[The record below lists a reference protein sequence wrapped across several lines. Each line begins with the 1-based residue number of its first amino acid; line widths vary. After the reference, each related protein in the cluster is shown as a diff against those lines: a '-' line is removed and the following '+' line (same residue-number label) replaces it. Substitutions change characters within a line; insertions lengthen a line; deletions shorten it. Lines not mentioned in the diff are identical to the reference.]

1 MGFDG
6 GKFMILPKK
15 KSLDDMLALITDENI
30 HSEISTGCAVGKEE
44 LSKKASDEE
53 IDSAIENIKLMME

>member
-15 KSLDDMLALITDENI
+15 KSLDDMLALVTDENI
-30 HSEISTGCAVGKEE
+30 HSEISTGGAVGKEE
-44 LSKKASDEE
+44 W
-53 IDSAIENIKLMME
+53 

>member
-1 MGFDG
+1 
-6 GKFMILPKK
+6 MILPKK
-15 KSLDDMLALITDENI
+15 KSLDDMLALVTDENI

-44 LSKKASDEE
+44 LSEKASDEE